1 MSTYNYT
8 GYCVVVFSAA
18 SLQQYIFQ
26 SNRLKE
32 NIGASDLAKRSLE
45 QDLMETIERS
55 TYSFSAEGWKT
66 SIDNM
71 SNTNESEAD
80 SDVQIDK
87 NVDAELIYV
96 GGGNAA
102 LLCKNREIAND
113 IVKKWSRKLLN
124 TAPGLRVIVGYG
136 EVIDSLATAYRTA
149 LEDLIRCEEA
159 LPYGATLARLP
170 VVRNCPSTG
179 LAASRQTQE
188 TFEKRNPYISE
199 HAISKRQASDQ
210 NDTTHE
216 INAVLKPRQRFA
228 LQPEKDLGGGEG
240 HSYIALVH
248 ADGNGM
254 GKYLNDVIDKDQ
266 DDESFLH
273 NLREF
278 SASVAHESLQALLST
293 LHHFQTILPRLKNE
307 LSSVNTE
314 TVFPIRPIV
323 FGGDD
328 LTFVCDG
335 RLGLYLTAYY
345 LREFT
350 EREIVVLGESIS
362 IDACAGVAIVPT
374 KFPFAQAYK
383 FADELCGLAKA
394 YRRDEKNSTGS
405 WLDFQIIQAGVT
417 TSMKKLR
424 ETQYLSL
431 EGGHPLHDRPYE
443 VQKTKATKPEGWD
456 VFEVLLKGF
465 KSTSFPRSR
474 AKGLMQALAQ
484 GPAVTKTFIEAAQ
497 WRDIELPRYKGMN
510 TTTHETGWTN
520 NTTPYFDPLE
530 ALDFYIAIDEETTD
544 EEEQS

>member
-1 MSTYNYT
+1 MTTSSYID
-8 GYCVVVFSAA
+8 YCVVVFSAA

-32 NIGASDLAKRSLE
+32 NIGASYLAKKSLE
-45 QDLMETIERS
+45 KDLMETIECS
-55 TYSFSAEGWKT
+55 TYSFSAEGWET
-66 SIDNM
+66 SKDNM
-71 SNTNESEAD
+71 SSRNKSESG
-80 SDVQIDK
+80 SDVQIEK
-87 NVDAELIYV
+87 NVDVELIYV

-102 LLCKNREIAND
+102 LLCKNREIATE

-124 TAPGLRVIVGYG
+124 TAPGLRVIAGYG
-136 EVIDSLATAYRTA
+136 EVKDSLATAYRTA
-149 LEDLIRCEEA
+149 LDDLIGCEEA
-159 LPYGATLARLP
+159 LPFGATLARLP

-179 LAASRQTQE
+179 LAASNKTEE
-188 TFEKRNPYISE
+188 TFEKGNPYISE

-216 INAVLKPRQRFA
+216 IDSVLKKGQRFA

-266 DDESFLH
+266 DDEKFVH

-278 SASVAHESLQALLST
+278 SASVAHESLQSLLTT
-293 LHHFQTILPRLKNE
+293 LHHFQTILPKLKDE
-307 LSSVNTE
+307 LSPVNTK

-335 RLGLYLTAYY
+335 RLGLYLAAYY

-350 EREIVVLGESIS
+350 EREIMVLGESIS
-362 IDACAGVAIVPT
+362 VDACAGVAIVPT

-383 FADELCGLAKA
+383 FADELCGLAKV
-394 YRRDEKNSTGS
+394 YRRDEKKSKGS

-424 ETQYLSL
+424 ETQYCSL
-431 EGGHPLHDRPYE
+431 EGGYPLHDRPYE

-456 VFEVLLKGF
+456 AFETLLKGF

-497 WRDIELPRYKGMN
+497 WRDIELPRYNGILDGTCK
-510 TTTHETGWTN
+510 TGWTSEAVKR
-520 NTTPYFDPLE
+520 TPYFDPLE
-530 ALDFYIAIDEETTD
+530 ALDFYIAIE
-544 EEEQS
+544 